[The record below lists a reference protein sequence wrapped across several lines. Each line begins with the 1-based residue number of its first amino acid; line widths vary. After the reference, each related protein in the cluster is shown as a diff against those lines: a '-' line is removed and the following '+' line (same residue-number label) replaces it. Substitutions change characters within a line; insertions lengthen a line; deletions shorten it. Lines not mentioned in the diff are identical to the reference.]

1 MKKLKKLALW
11 LMMLVLVFSLAACGE
26 KEDDDSKRD
35 RDRVEE
41 RDDEDEDDDKS
52 KDEDEEDDDKSKDDE
67 DDKSK
72 DDDEKLKPE
81 ATEEPVATE
90 APQEE
95 LISAKELILEI
106 TEASQNRP
114 MTSCSYEIG
123 MDFGINMEGFSMDM
137 NISSKGD
144 MLMSMDPYVSYT
156 EMVMQMKMLGQEN
169 VELTK
174 AYMLEENGEVVTY
187 TSMGENGEWMREAS
201 SMSVDDML
209 QQNTMSYD
217 WLTNKPAEE
226 FVIDTEL
233 HTINGKETYKVS
245 LTLTGEEMQAM
256 MDNMGGME
264 GLMED
269 TGVQGIDYT
278 LIDVPATYYVDT
290 TTHQVV
296 QMDMNIEGMGEMM
309 TKVLEESLAQDPSMA
324 GYTMEVTIGEF
335 IMSYTNI
342 SYDTVEVPEIPV
354 EIIAMQGDAGA
365 ADEPIDSDDPIN
377 FEDPS
382 MTGKEPGTDDYT
394 TDYPI
399 TKAGDVYNIE
409 ESGSSVDIVCPEGW
423 QVTYTAYD
431 TLSVEHP
438 DSWQMVEFMMYVGMT
453 SEDFKEH
460 VETTEVDSAK
470 SMDMYISHEEGP
482 TIGSF
487 TTMQLLCD
495 GINLYY
501 AWAPVGEGM
510 VYVTVVDFDGLSLEE
525 ALAPAIE
532 WVQLDKTL

>member
-1 MKKLKKLALW
+1 MAK
-11 LMMLVLVFSLAACGE
+11 

-90 APQEE
+90 EPIATEAPQEE

-106 TEASQNRP
+106 TEASQNKP

-187 TSMGENGEWMREAS
+187 TSMGENGEWTREAS
-201 SMSVDDML
+201 GMSVDDMI
-209 QQNTMSYD
+209 QQNTMSYA

-342 SYDTVEVPEIPV
+342 SYDPVEVPEIPA
-354 EIIAMQGDAGA
+354 EIIAMQGGTGA

-382 MTGKEPGTDDYT
+382 MTGEEPGTDDYT

-399 TKAGDVYNIE
+399 TKEGDVYNIE

-525 ALAPAIE
+525 ALTPAIE